1 MRFPNLS
8 RLALTGADEGGD
20 EDEGEGADDLDY
32 PHPYHEQPGQLGL
45 QWLMEEEEEKR
56 TDEDRDRDRRASDR
70 DWRRTAPER
79 EAEMERQRAARQ
91 AARLSERE
99 RRNRARE
106 AARRAARARADR
118 EAFEVSQRPM
128 NDALDDLLN
137 DDDPP
142 PLRRVPWRPGP
153 DAPAPAPAPG
163 ASSTLH
169 GGDHLGPPSAVVVD
183 DDDTE
188 HDSDATQAPEDD
200 ADSVPAPAAAP
211 ALEPVMP
218 RPAPPASEW
227 RKVANR
233 ERVEPNYGRR
243 MLPGTVAQN
252 TETKQQRDARLRS
265 DFFNDAK
272 RKRAE
277 EQVANGVVR
286 VELLLTRAESGEVER
301 SAPAQALN
309 QLLAD
314 FLYLLANPAVRSYL
328 VFRMSNNRKTGEAWR
343 GLADRLLVLAGTLRA
358 KGYAVRALLLQRLEQ
373 LIQSDVLCEANKR
386 HFGSG
391 VRRTGTNK
399 ELVELTEWYEAHIGP
414 LPGSGE
420 EEGEEEGD
428 DANLALHGDED

>member
-1 MRFPNLS
+1 
-8 RLALTGADEGGD
+8 
-20 EDEGEGADDLDY
+20 
-32 PHPYHEQPGQLGL
+32 
-45 QWLMEEEEEKR
+45 
-56 TDEDRDRDRRASDR
+56 
-70 DWRRTAPER
+70 
-79 EAEMERQRAARQ
+79 
-91 AARLSERE
+91 
-99 RRNRARE
+99 
-106 AARRAARARADR
+106 
-118 EAFEVSQRPM
+118 
-128 NDALDDLLN
+128 
-137 DDDPP
+137 
-142 PLRRVPWRPGP
+142 
-153 DAPAPAPAPG
+153 
-163 ASSTLH
+163 
-169 GGDHLGPPSAVVVD
+169 VD

-218 RPAPPASEW
+218 RPAPPAAEW

-233 ERVEPNYGRR
+233 ERVEPNYGHR

-252 TETKQQRDARLRS
+252 TETKQQRDARLLS

-277 EQVANGVVR
+277 ERVANGVVR

-301 SAPAQALN
+301 SAPAQAFD

-314 FLYLLANPAVRSYL
+314 FLYLLANPAMRNYL

-358 KGYAVRALLLQRLEQ
+358 KGYSVRALLLQRLEQ
-373 LIQSDVLCEANKR
+373 LMQSDVLCEANKR

-414 LPGSGE
+414 LPGGGDGDDE
-420 EEGEEEGD
+420 EEGEGEGD
-428 DANLALHGDED
+428 NANLALHGDED

>member
-91 AARLSERE
+91 AARLSERA

-137 DDDPP
+137 
-142 PLRRVPWRPGP
+142 
-153 DAPAPAPAPG
+153 
-163 ASSTLH
+163 
-169 GGDHLGPPSAVVVD
+169 

-314 FLYLLANPAVRSYL
+314 FLYLLANPAMRNYL

-373 LIQSDVLCEANKR
+373 LMQSDVLCEANKR